1 MAHTISGLK
10 NIRRNEN
17 RRLRNK
23 TAKSRLRGQMRKVL
37 AAVARKDK
45 AASVGELKVAYK
57 LLDRAASAHVLH
69 KNAAGRYKSRLAAK
83 VTAIK

>member
-1 MAHTISGLK
+1 LAHTISGLK